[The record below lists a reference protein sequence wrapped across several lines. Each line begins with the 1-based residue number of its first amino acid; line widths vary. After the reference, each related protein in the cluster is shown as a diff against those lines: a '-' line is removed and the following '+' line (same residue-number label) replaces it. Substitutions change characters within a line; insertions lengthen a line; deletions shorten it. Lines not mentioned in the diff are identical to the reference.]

1 MFFRNPLSSRKQAE
15 LKISVVGGSNS
26 VMRRGY
32 TKYLGDHLAKLTKQ
46 KTSVRSYS
54 LGGVTNIFAAIQE
67 DRHDIAAKSEII
79 FFEYC
84 VNDRH
89 AIEIDHYNLELAGKS
104 LEGFIRK
111 CQKSNPYCLIVLLIF
126 GVNKED
132 YYQQNCAVS
141 ELYESIGEHYCLP
154 VVNITEILRQQR
166 GLSFIQSLYSGDD
179 IAHYSRPHGVQTVAQ
194 IIAAQLEKNGIVN
207 SLKSDKNSPRSNGV
221 EPIYQDNLENLRFF
235 ANFKQGNY
243 FPDQPKVSIYQNSV
257 FREQNFTLTPGNS
270 LRFLLKGKF
279 VGLYIKSDL
288 NDGLIEIKFG
298 TERIVVS
305 SYSEWV
311 TKIRPNNIN
320 LITLPLRRFTPA
332 ADFKTASVSCCQ
344 EYSANFELDYIKQ
357 VPVKQNPQQWRLNII
372 GVAYIGE
379 LKPPPS

>member
-1 MFFRNPLSSRKQAE
+1 
-15 LKISVVGGSNS
+15 
-26 VMRRGY
+26 
-32 TKYLGDHLAKLTKQ
+32 
-46 KTSVRSYS
+46 
-54 LGGVTNIFAAIQE
+54 
-67 DRHDIAAKSEII
+67 
-79 FFEYC
+79 
-84 VNDRH
+84 
-89 AIEIDHYNLELAGKS
+89 
-104 LEGFIRK
+104 
-111 CQKSNPYCLIVLLIF
+111 
-126 GVNKED
+126 
-132 YYQQNCAVS
+132 
-141 ELYESIGEHYCLP
+141 
-154 VVNITEILRQQR
+154 
-166 GLSFIQSLYSGDD
+166 
-179 IAHYSRPHGVQTVAQ
+179 
-194 IIAAQLEKNGIVN
+194 
-207 SLKSDKNSPRSNGV
+207 
-221 EPIYQDNLENLRFF
+221 PIYQDNLENLRFF